1 MKVQRYNQI
10 IIEKIQLLAMFLKI
24 LEKQL
29 NKVPFIIKIKKK
41 IDSNKIVENIF
52 SKKVK
57 KLINQYQ

>member
-52 SKKVK
+52 SKKVR

>member
-57 KLINQYQ
+57 KLIDQYQ